1 MKIKPQLYGMLV
13 LLFGITLNSSVMAR
27 QLDQYE
33 QQVENQ
39 LQGAI
44 KTIKGDGYQL
54 SFPRN
59 VGKLRRRTEAFKT
72 VLLNPNREYI
82 FVAVCD
88 ENCNDLNVIVKDMDG
103 NKIRSD
109 SANSAIAIVNFKPP
123 TEDRY
128 QVTIRMEKC
137 STQSCNYG
145 MGVFSKR

>member
-1 MKIKPQLYGMLV
+1 MTTKP
-13 LLFGITLNSSVMAR
+13 LLFGAIALFFGMTVNGSAMAR
-27 QLDQYE
+27 DLDQYE

-44 KTIKGDGYQL
+44 KAVKRDGYQL

-82 FVAVCD
+82 FMAVCD

-103 NKIRSD
+103 NKITSD
-109 SANSAIAIVNFKPP
+109 ATNSAIALVNFKPP

-137 STQSCNYG
+137 STQTCNYG
-145 MGVFSKR
+145 MGIFAKR